1 MPRHALV
8 FTALSVFVLAGCS
21 TAVPVSGSARNSDET
36 FKGNA
41 FPGIERSGKI
51 NVTSSRGATCE
62 GSYVYINLREGEGT
76 LNCSDG
82 RSGKLVFVAD
92 GLKGIGNGTLA
103 DQPVSF
109 TIGE

>member
-1 MPRHALV
+1 MSRYVLV
-8 FTALSVFVLAGCS
+8 FSALCVFVLAGCS
-21 TAVPVSGSARNSDET
+21 TAVPVTGSAQNSDET
-36 FKGNA
+36 FKGDA
-41 FPGIERSGKI
+41 FGGIGGSGTI

-62 GSYVYINLREGEGT
+62 GRYAYTSLRQGEGT

-82 RSGKLVFVAD
+82 RTGKLVFVAD
-92 GLKGIGNGTLA
+92 GVKGVGNGTLA